1 MLQGFLERTFI
12 IVNMVQCLQREYF
25 PEIFSLWPHLV
36 CDEGLSA
43 LDVLVSVSM
52 DILISLSPRLLTWH
66 HCPSIAEN
74 VL

>member
-1 MLQGFLERTFI
+1 
-12 IVNMVQCLQREYF
+12 MVQCGMLRN
-25 PEIFSLWPHLV
+25 ISANTALWPHLV
-36 CDEGLSA
+36 CDEGLGA

-52 DILISLSPRLLTWH
+52 DILVSLSPRLLTWH

>member
-1 MLQGFLERTFI
+1 M
-12 IVNMVQCLQREYF
+12 QRYISAKSALS
-25 PEIFSLWPHLV
+25 PYLV
-36 CDEGLSA
+36 CDEGLGA

-52 DILISLSPRLLTWH
+52 DILISFSSRLLTWH